1 MPFGCYLYIGKG
13 LFAKKDFRKGDL
25 VVVSPVLLLPKDHIE
40 SISDSSTVLMNYCI
54 ASHASSTVMFPFAW
68 GAVANHAPPH
78 RANLEVEL
86 FWWNKEEEAEK
97 TSATLFELSS
107 RLSAQLDLGY
117 RATRDIARGEEM
129 YFDYGEE
136 WQVEW
141 SVFLARVSEWS
152 GRLRNNAEM
161 HDLHRAVGDMSG
173 RQGSHMGD
181 EGEDSMP
188 QFRQFIGGQDHLFLA
203 GWRDVDEAESSHETS
218 VASDGIDGTPFSP
231 SSLSSFVPDPLVLP
245 VSLSPHES
253 VHSNSESEE
262 GEDSQ
267 AGSGYCTA
275 SLSSCDRETGH

>member
-1 MPFGCYLYIGKG
+1 

-54 ASHASSTVMFPFAW
+54 ASPASSTVMFPFAW

-86 FWWNKEEEAEK
+86 FWWSKAEEEEK
-97 TSATLFELSS
+97 TSTTLSELSS

-129 YFDYGEE
+129 FFDYGEE
-136 WQVEW
+136 WQEEW
-141 SVFLARVSEWS
+141 IDFLGRVSEWS
-152 GRLRNNAEM
+152 RRFSNNAEM
-161 HDLHRAVGDMSG
+161 HDLQRAVGDMSG
-173 RQGSHMGD
+173 TQREG

-203 GWRDVDEAESSHETS
+203 SWRDINTDTGVVLSSDNGHIDVGESSHETS
-218 VASDGIDGTPFSP
+218 VAHSLVQPA
-231 SSLSSFVPDPLVLP
+231 SLSA
-245 VSLSPHES
+245 HES
-253 VHSNSESEE
+253 VQSE
-262 GEDSQ
+262 GDSQ
-267 AGSGYCTA
+267 TGNGYCAA
-275 SLSSCDRETGH
+275 SF